1 MRDISI
7 TPGTAARADPLL
19 APKQSLRQLPMRGRV
34 VLVTGGSHR
43 IGAATS
49 RLFGSLGATV
59 VVHYRRDHA
68 AADQVR
74 SAINACGGRALIARA
89 NLILPCDVAQMTST
103 IRLAVGDIDTV
114 VVNPSAEV
122 LFGSMLGLSFAAYE
136 HMLSSEAAAATHL
149 CRAFA
154 PAMLAARTGWVVA
167 VGNEG
172 SRPGVNE
179 AVRIASLAALHAV
192 VRAIT
197 REVGSTGIDVSSVAP
212 GCTATEPGMGAGHRT
227 ARPAQAANPDAVAAA
242 ISAACRSPS
251 HLSAAK
257 SQAMNGARPS

>member
-1 MRDISI
+1 MQD
-7 TPGTAARADPLL
+7 
-19 APKQSLRQLPMRGRV
+19 RV
-34 VLVTGGSHR
+34 VLVTGGSHG

-74 SAINACGGRALIARA
+74 RAIKAYGGRALTARA
-89 NLILPCDVAQMTST
+89 NLTLSCEVAQMATA
-103 IRLAVGDIDTV
+103 IRLAVGDVDTV
-114 VVNPSAEV
+114 VVNPSAEA

-136 HMLSSEAAAATHL
+136 HMLSSETAAATHL

-154 PAMLAARTGWVVA
+154 PAMRAARTGWVVA
-167 VGNEG
+167 VGSEG

-197 REVGSTGIDVSSVAP
+197 RELGFTGIDVSSVAP
-212 GCTATEPGMGAGHRT
+212 GCAAGEPGMGAGHRT
-227 ARPAQAANPDAVAAA
+227 ARPAQGANLDAVAAA
-242 ISAACRSPS
+242 VSAACSSPS

-257 SQAMNGARPS
+257 PPAMNGARPS